1 MNCFL
6 EWLGSRATAHLS
18 KNFAQYAS
26 DSRIAQHW
34 RSPRSPPSSYK
45 RQKSD
50 MSCPAIG
57 AGCIP
62 EAEVIRI
69 LRDSGYSGWLTVEHF
84 GARDML
90 KAANPICQETEAWHP
105 LAFRKH
111 YKP

>member
-1 MNCFL
+1 MAGEDCL
-6 EWLGSRATAHLS
+6 EAIRLLRGRISHVHLKDRVS
-18 KNFAQYAS
+18 
-26 DSRIAQHW
+26 
-34 RSPRSPPSSYK
+34 
-45 RQKSD
+45 KSD